1 MKALKTMGFGPRK
14 SKSGFTLIELLIV
27 MVILAILA
35 GVVVMAV
42 GGVFGTAKT
51 SAYNAVKDDIQNAVV
66 AFATDNQ
73 GSFPY
78 NTSATTFSNANCSTC
93 YILNM
98 SQLIT
103 VNGGMLRKIP
113 DGCTSWGTLDNCD
126 GIQAGQSQF
135 NTCKTTNHY
144 LWGADNKGNVY
155 SFCQDTGAADK
166 PCTSNNSGYQGQFP

>member
-1 MKALKTMGFGPRK
+1 MNTQMTQAETKTIPLDSIHVREDHNPRK
-14 SKSGFTLIELLIV
+14 FFNDAKQQELTRSMAGAGILQPIIV
-27 MVILAILA
+27 RPI
-35 GVVVMAV
+35 
-42 GGVFGTAKT
+42 KE
-51 SAYNAVKDDIQNAVV
+51 
-66 AFATDNQ
+66 
-73 GSFPY
+73 
-78 NTSATTFSNANCSTC
+78 ANCSTC